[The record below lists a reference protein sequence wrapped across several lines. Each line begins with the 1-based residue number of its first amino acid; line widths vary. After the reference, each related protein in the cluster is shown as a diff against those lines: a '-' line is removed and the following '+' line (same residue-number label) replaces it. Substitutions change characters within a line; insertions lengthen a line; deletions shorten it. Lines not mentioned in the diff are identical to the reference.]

1 MDKMESKLL
10 DAYEDIVGLLNERQT
25 LQTQIEDMHEAFRM
39 RVLDVCD
46 SLPNAQPTPR
56 LNREWVDATRERL
69 MEWMHEKG
77 EMECRVRMWDLS
89 SFQRQLRKSALAGFA
104 RHDADA
110 EANKKY
116 VSQYVINLIGY
127 AVRVGRFPEEIVRSM
142 YEHERNEI
150 EFNLKLADNFK
161 NMEKERMDQECTMFT
176 CAMAGQNISKWTE
189 EHARRSEYW
198 TFEREKMYYEIHHAR
213 KQVLRLR
220 EAAELE
226 LNALYGERAEFM
238 DKQIK
243 DLEEVALRAKRL
255 RELCATLEISEEL
268 RFKIWTCF
276 ENSLVH
282 RTDLMV
288 DRHLDQLLMCAI
300 YIMAKVGFDMFERS
314 LSVYYDH
321 VLSQSLPYRHRNSVT
336 CLLYFCCFYG

>member
-1 MDKMESKLL
+1 MPEGLSEIQQKQRQLAICENGLVQQAIVYRSWENQLLSMYKSYLSSQRVKSVSAMDKMEGKLL

-127 AVRVGRFPEEIVRSM
+127 AVRVGRFTEEIVRSM

-255 RELCATLEISEEL
+255 RELMHARTILTLQ
-268 RFKIWTCF
+268 KIDF
-276 ENSLVH
+276 GH
-282 RTDLMV
+282 RSK
-288 DRHLDQLLMCAI
+288 Q
-300 YIMAKVGFDMFERS
+300 
-314 LSVYYDH
+314 
-321 VLSQSLPYRHRNSVT
+321 N
-336 CLLYFCCFYG
+336 